1 MIKLV
6 VSDIDGTLIP
16 NCTGYLPDEYVDII
30 NKIKSLGIKFTA
42 ASGREDDSIY
52 KLFYKLENN
61 LYVIADDGAM
71 VLYNHEI
78 LYDKPM
84 DRDAVINVCE
94 TLRATHE
101 VQVVLAYRGGSYYFP
116 DIDPEFKEFLKG
128 YRITQLELKSYD
140 DMMDIYKIAVNHFPI
155 EKTQAYAMK
164 DTFEGVSN
172 VQSSPH
178 WLDFI
183 PEDTSKGNALK
194 FIQDKYSI
202 LPEETIVIGDSANDI
217 SMFEHAKYSYAVATA
232 PDYVKA
238 AASAVIPSYTDDGPM
253 AVFRKVVETNAKYDN

>member
-16 NCTGYLPDEYVDII
+16 NCTGFLPDEYVDII
-30 NKIKSLGIKFTA
+30 NKMKSMGIKFVA

-52 KLFYKLENN
+52 RLFYKLEKD
-61 LYVIADDGAM
+61 LYVIADDGAL
-71 VLYNHEI
+71 VIYNHEA

-84 DRDAVINVCE
+84 DHDAVVNVCE
-94 TLRATHE
+94 KIRATHE
-101 VQVVLAYRGGSYYFP
+101 AEVVLAYRSGSYYFP
-116 DIDPEFKEFLKG
+116 DIDPEFKKFLNG
-128 YRITQLELKSYD
+128 YRIVQTELKSYD
-140 DMMDIYKIAVNHFPI
+140 DMKSIYKIAVNHNPI
-155 EKTQAYAMK
+155 EETQAYAMR

-183 PEDTSKGNALK
+183 PKDISKGNAIR
-194 FIQDKYSI
+194 FIQEKYSI
-202 LPEETIVIGDSANDI
+202 LPEETIVLGDSANDI
-217 SMFEHAKYSYAVATA
+217 SMFKEAKYSYAVATA
-232 PDYVKA
+232 PDYVRA
-238 AASAVIPSYTDDGPM
+238 AASAVIPSYEEGGPM